1 MAALLIPA
9 RSGASLTT
17 QSLEVFLQDNSQV
30 RSEVHISEV
39 YIKVCD
45 QPSDQAIKLGQ
56 AFSTAIRSGFC

>member
-9 RSGASLTT
+9 KSGASLTT
-17 QSLEVFLQDNSQV
+17 QSLEAFLQDNSQV
-30 RSEVHISEV
+30 RSEV